1 MTCGAS
7 FVFHVI
13 FCLSLTVENFLS
25 DDETTD
31 ESQLEPNLL
40 FLWASSFELAI
51 GLLGLVVASIAG
63 LDARAYLP
71 RWDDI
76 SVSVMAD
83 QIGIGAAAA
92 IPMAIVVWLIMKIPH
107 KAIDAI
113 KRLGDDPTMKS
124 LLSLSYAELFTL
136 SLCAGIGEELAFRG
150 CLLPLMAGMAD
161 GTHEIGASLSNAV
174 PTVLVAAV
182 FLSSVA
188 FGLLHPIT
196 KLYVGV
202 AGLMGVYFAV
212 LLVVTDSLV
221 VPIVAHAVYD
231 AIQFAIAKRESDQ

>member
-1 MTCGAS
+1 M
-7 FVFHVI
+7 
-13 FCLSLTVENFLS
+13 S
-25 DDETTD
+25 DHETSD
-31 ESQLEPNLL
+31 ESQPEPDLL

-51 GLLGLVVASIAG
+51 GLFGLVVASIAG

-71 RWDDI
+71 RWEEI
-76 SVSVMAD
+76 NLPTLFE
-83 QIGIGAAAA
+83 QIGIGTVAA

-107 KAIDAI
+107 ESIDAI

-124 LLSLSYAELFTL
+124 LLSLSYLELFTL
-136 SLCAGIGEELAFRG
+136 SICAGIGEELAFRG
-150 CLLPLMAGMAD
+150 CLLPLLAGMAD
-161 GTHEIGASLSNAV
+161 GTHEIGASLSAAD
-174 PTVLVAAV
+174 PTMLVTAV

-212 LLVVTDSLV
+212 LLVATDSLV

-231 AIQFAIAKRESDQ
+231 AIQFGIAKRSAD